1 MTMEPNGFFEYLQL
15 QEGEPKLLTKSELI
29 TQVRAQGYKV
39 TDRKLTFY
47 AAEGLL
53 PRSVR
58 VGSRAGVYPA
68 VVVELLTWILRAR
81 DVGTSMEALKELL
94 PVWKF
99 LIQARSARRLDL
111 AELEYVARQHVTSIE
126 GSLAVVQTVI
136 DVMADCCA
144 DCRAKIRIITKDG
157 ADIGMNSPHSTIGFA
172 IARTFEDENRNTTP
186 QWYASTRISLAA
198 PEGRAADP
206 STVILGVK
214 PNEALPPDTKRAAQ
228 GEHRQDVVRS

>member
-1 MTMEPNGFFEYLQL
+1 MTAEPNGFFEYLQL

-29 TQVRAQGYKV
+29 AQVRAQGYKV

-47 AAEGLL
+47 ATEGLL

-58 VGSRAGVYPA
+58 VGSRSGVYPA

-81 DVGTSMEALKELL
+81 AVGTSMDALKELL

-111 AELEYVARQHVTSIE
+111 AELEYVARQHVASIE

-144 DCRAKIRIITKDG
+144 DCRSKIRIITKDG
-157 ADIGMNSPHSTIGFA
+157 ADMEMNSPHSTIGFA
-172 IARTFEDENRNTTP
+172 IARTFEDDDHITTL

-198 PEGRAADP
+198 PEGHIADS
-206 STVILGVK
+206 STVILGLK
-214 PNEALPPDTKRAAQ
+214 PNEALPPDPERAVEGA
-228 GEHRQDVVRS
+228 HRQDVVRS